1 MPEFALSIFTL
12 IWSVLI
18 ICIIICGI
26 WVFFSI
32 RKSFTPVL
40 VFDLVYLFMLE
51 TICLDLLSSPIQSQ
65 EIQFY
70 LITSVTFLLNIA
82 LTLVIFLEWRDAPWR
97 MNQYVWWFKIAVSI
111 TGVYTMVP
119 LGLYYLKLYYLPRH
133 QERKSPEP
141 EESNLPDS
149 RDYQGILPIPGTD
162 TLIKPPP
169 ELVDLY
175 TDWHFLGRG
184 GFARVFKVKRKDNVT
199 VALKVPLVYD
209 TATGKT
215 FIAELQN
222 WTSLDQNN
230 IVRVFEFN
238 ILPVPFFEMEFCDSS
253 LATIKKPVESHIAAE
268 IGYDICEGLKY
279 SHERGIIHRDLKP
292 SNILIKD
299 GTIKISDWGLSKVLC
314 ESHLTSSQISFSPL
328 YAAPEQILGKPKD
341 KRTDIWQV
349 GVILYE
355 LVTGTQPFKGDN
367 FIEVIA
373 DITTHDPKPP
383 SALVPGA
390 KTFESIILRCMAK
403 KPEDR
408 YQNVEDLQKEIANYL
423 KDEYNKDLTESITR
437 NDLSDSALYC
447 SQLLLISLKEDD
459 IAGAYRYSS
468 ELVNYVP
475 RRLKN
480 PVKDIM
486 KKIQDAF
493 GDEAANTRDELV
505 QRITDIIYQIREER
519 EYS

>member
-1 MPEFALSIFTL
+1 MPEFTLSVFTL

-32 RKSFTPVL
+32 RKSFTSVL
-40 VFDLVYLFMLE
+40 VFDLIYLFMLE
-51 TICLDLLSSPIQSQ
+51 TICWDLLTNPLHSQDIQY
-65 EIQFY
+65 Y
-70 LITSVTFLLNIA
+70 LLTSVTFLLNIA
-82 LTLVIFLEWRDAPWR
+82 LTLVIFLEWRDTPRR
-97 MNQYVWWFKIAVSI
+97 MNQYVWWLKIAMSI
-111 TGVYTMVP
+111 TGIYTMVP
-119 LGLYYLKLYYLPRH
+119 LGLYYLKLYYLPSQ
-133 QERKSPEP
+133 QERKNPESG
-141 EESNLPDS
+141 ESNLLAS
-149 RDYQGILPIPGTD
+149 RDVQGIFPIQGTD

-169 ELVDLY
+169 ELADLY

-184 GFARVFKVKRKDNVT
+184 GFARVFKVKRKDNLT

-222 WTSLDQNN
+222 WTSINQKN

-238 ILPVPFFEMEFCDSS
+238 ILPVPFFEMEYCDSS
-253 LATIKKPVESHIAAE
+253 LATLKKPVGSYTAAE

-279 SHERGIIHRDLKP
+279 SHNRGIIHRDLKP
-292 SNILIKD
+292 SNILMKE

-341 KRTDIWQV
+341 TRTDIWQV

-373 DITTHDPKPP
+373 DITTRDPEPP
-383 SALVPGA
+383 SVLVPGL
-390 KTFESIILRCMAK
+390 TSFESIILRCLSK

-408 YQNVEDLQKEIANYL
+408 YQNVEDLQKEIATYL
-423 KDEYNKDLTESITR
+423 KDEYNGELSKSIMHH
-437 NDLSDSALYC
+437 NLSDSALFC

-459 IAGAYRYSS
+459 MPGAYRYSS

-475 RRLKN
+475 KRLKN
-480 PVKDIM
+480 PVKHIM
-486 KKIQDAF
+486 DKIQDTF
-493 GDEAANTRDELV
+493 GDEAAEIQNELI
-505 QRITDIIYQIREER
+505 QGISDIIDQIREER